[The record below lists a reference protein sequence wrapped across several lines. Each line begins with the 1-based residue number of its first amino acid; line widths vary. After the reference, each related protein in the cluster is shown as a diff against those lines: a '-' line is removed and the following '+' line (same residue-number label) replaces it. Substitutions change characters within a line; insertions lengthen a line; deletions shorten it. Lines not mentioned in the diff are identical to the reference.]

1 MSVRQYILT
10 DTLMK
15 LGTSCPNLVFF
26 FKKKSLSLMTY
37 VFSEYVLILHA
48 VSFLKDVSLPGTN
61 SSHAKTGGRLINSK
75 GW

>member
-1 MSVRQYILT
+1 
-10 DTLMK
+10 
-15 LGTSCPNLVFF
+15 
-26 FKKKSLSLMTY
+26 MTY